1 MNTVLFVV
9 KVRIDETYLHT
20 APTES
25 EEDQVHS
32 MRMRLVLMMSMIQ
45 SSEHLWVHL
54 TS

>member
-1 MNTVLFVV
+1 MNTVLFMV
-9 KVRIDETYLHT
+9 KVRNETYLHT

-32 MRMRLVLMMSMIQ
+32 MRMRSVLMMSMIQ
-45 SSEHLWVHL
+45 SSEHLWVHS